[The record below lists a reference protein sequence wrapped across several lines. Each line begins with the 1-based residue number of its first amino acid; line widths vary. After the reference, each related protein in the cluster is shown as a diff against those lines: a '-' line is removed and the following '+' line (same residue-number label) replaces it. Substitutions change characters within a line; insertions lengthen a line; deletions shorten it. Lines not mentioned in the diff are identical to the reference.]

1 MNNLPA
7 NWTPPSTSLP
17 EPPQPEVKS
26 AWKPLFL
33 ILLGSLG
40 LAVTTCT
47 GGLSVGKGRDG
58 LGSLLLYA
66 GLMFIGVFFVTL
78 AAIVVYFFI
87 WVIQKLGHRNE

>member
-1 MNNLPA
+1 MSNRPA
-7 NWTPPSTSLP
+7 NCTPPPTLPP

-40 LAVTTCT
+40 LAVTTCA
-47 GGLSVGKGRDG
+47 GGMSVGKGPAG

-66 GLMFIGVFFVTL
+66 GLLFIGVFFVTL
-78 AAIVVYFFI
+78 AAIAVYFSSGSFRN
-87 WVIQKLGHRNE
+87 WGRNE